1 MTHSTLTR
9 GCVLLA
15 LAAPMLTA
23 DISSAQSGQR
33 GTMIIGN
40 DQGRHVLH
48 FAEPDLDLV
57 LQPDL
62 RPSDIRIFDR
72 ELTLSDAQREV
83 IGRLLE
89 EYLVAFKE
97 LLEKQH
103 PEHPADEA
111 APPKPRPRPAPRQAG
126 EAPGEGPQ
134 AAGPPN
140 EENAIDAI
148 ILDELRKAG
157 FDADSLDDLPFSP
170 RIMIGVSMPAP
181 GAGAGAAGAATGP
194 PEPSFDVSISFESED
209 DALTDELRAKL
220 QAAADKMVP
229 RITEHAKAQ
238 MAAQMGAGGGMGGG
252 PDPAERIREKWQEL
266 TELRARIKAFL
277 AAKRA
282 LRARVMTEVQTI
294 LAEEQLALWPAFERT
309 LTRIKTLP
317 LGTFDG
323 ESTDLLAILDDAD
336 LSETALEGIAAL
348 LESYE
353 LQLHAALVR
362 RNGMLEDI
370 DAEIDLA
377 LYERDGGRALML
389 VDRATR
395 ARLAIRSLNEQYR
408 EMIAGELNDPQ
419 AAAFRRSALAAAY
432 PTVYRRTLG
441 EEAFAQAQEL
451 DPISEN
457 VRIAITALQADYLQQ
472 LGRINDRIARTIR
485 DQQPR
490 RLREAIEQAVAE
502 LTAAEFPGERSE
514 ARDTIT
520 DDFRR
525 RQQLD
530 GRTMRSLYGMLTEAQ
545 IAKLP
550 KIPEIDLAE
559 PVTAE
564 HSEGGLDEEDY

>member
-1 MTHSTLTR
+1 MTHSSLTK

-15 LAAPMLTA
+15 IAAPMLTA
-23 DISSAQSGQR
+23 DISSAQSGRR

-48 FAEPDLDLV
+48 YAEPDLDLV

-62 RPSDIRIFDR
+62 RPSDIRIFEK
-72 ELTLSDAQREV
+72 ELKLSDAQREV
-83 IGRLLE
+83 IERLLE
-89 EYLVAFKE
+89 EYLEAYKKLME
-97 LLEKQH
+97 TQH
-103 PEHPADEA
+103 PEHPEPDEV
-111 APPKPRPRPAPRQAG
+111 APPPKRLQADDSPAEGTTTAAG
-126 EAPGEGPQ
+126 GPQ
-134 AAGPPN
+134 D
-140 EENAIDAI
+140 EENAMDAI

-157 FDADSLDDLPFSP
+157 FDAASLEDLPFSP
-170 RIMIGVSMPAP
+170 RISIGVSMPAP
-181 GAGAGAAGAATGP
+181 GEGAGAAGAEMLP

-209 DALTDELRAKL
+209 DVLTDELRAKL

-252 PDPAERIREKWQEL
+252 PDAAERIREKWREL
-266 TELRARIKAFL
+266 AELRFRIRAFL

-282 LRARVMTEVQTI
+282 LRARLMADVQAI

-323 ESTDLLAILDDAD
+323 ESTDLLAILDDVD

-353 LQLHAALVR
+353 LQLDAALIR
-362 RNGMLEDI
+362 RNGMLEDM

-377 LYERDGGRALML
+377 LYEHDGDRALML

-395 ARLAIRSLNEQYR
+395 ARLTIRRLNEQYR
-408 EMIAGELNDPQ
+408 EMIAGELSDPQ
-419 AAAFRRSALAAAY
+419 ASAFRRSALAAAY
-432 PTVYRRTLG
+432 PTVYRQTLG
-441 EEAFAQAQEL
+441 EEAFAQALQL
-451 DPISEN
+451 DSISGD
-457 VRIAITALQADYLQQ
+457 VRAAITTLHADYLQQ
-472 LGRINDRIARTIR
+472 LGRINDRIVRTIR

-490 RLREAIEQAVAE
+490 RVREAIEQAVAE
-502 LTAAEFPGERSE
+502 LTAAEFPSERS
-514 ARDTIT
+514 AAPDTIT

-530 GRTMRSLYGMLTEAQ
+530 ARTMRSLYALLTPGQ
-545 IAKLP
+545 IAGLP

-564 HSEGGLDEEDY
+564 HSEGGPDEEDY